1 MSPRAPP
8 PLAAT
13 RSALDALSDACAAVA
28 PRITALSGKD
38 IELLYQRVAAAVDE
52 LKAEGVLPERV
63 LITIKRVVTR
73 AGIPIGYRRPL
84 LEHMTVWFVERYFP
98 PRPPANRSDGP
109 RAPTASK
116 RAS

>member
-13 RSALDALSDACAAVA
+13 RSALDALSDACAAIA
-28 PRITALSGKD
+28 PRMTSLSGND
-38 IELLYQRVAAAVDE
+38 IERLYQRVAAVVDE
-52 LKAEGVLPERV
+52 LKAEGALPERV
-63 LITIKRVVTR
+63 LITLKRVVTR
-73 AGIPIGYRRPL
+73 AGIPIGYRGPL

-98 PRPPANRSDGP
+98 PTPPAKRSDGS
-109 RAPTASK
+109 RAPTAST